1 MNISE
6 KIIEDYKLK
15 VAPFYKSDPRLAQV
29 QMSLDIADFLF
40 NSNKRVMFVE
50 APVGTGKTLGVL
62 IPSYLYA
69 QLNGK
74 KITYATATKNLQ
86 RQIFEDD
93 IPDMKKMDIF
103 KNNNVILAM
112 GKDNYACIK
121 NVYKNKNKFSSRARY
136 EEIKKAALAS
146 DTGLR
151 SNLDKKLENNI
162 ENKEWDLIKIT
173 SGQPPCY
180 SEKCPGHSYRAMF
193 KKPKPP
199 FLTITNHNQL
209 IQSQLNEADL
219 DSQGGIISVF
229 PGIIVIDE
237 AHLFDESYLGT
248 LQKRLSINQLI
259 QVSKSALRGKNS
271 VDIRNEVRKIRE
283 YFNKIKNN
291 KKYGLNSRHKLGKDI
306 KLILSEIQSKLL
318 QKEKI
323 NVKNGR
329 LNIDM
334 QYDYTQHE
342 VTQYDEIL
350 DLLHNIL
357 DEEKNTSW
365 LAVNDPEAFYY
376 VPKEFYKKLT
386 ESIKYLARNNKVILL
401 SGTLTSTDN
410 PQKELKNEWGI
421 ENFIYKPYKSP
432 FNPQTQTYLY
442 VPQEGF
448 NGTQNKRWHAEKV
461 VKNIV
466 DPICKKA
473 KGGMLIL
480 CNSLELE
487 SYIKENIKPKK
498 LKRKVLIQ
506 GDESNEQLTAEFKED
521 INSVLIGSGSFKS
534 GFSVPGNALQSVI
547 ISALP
552 FPVPTDPFIELKV
565 KEFSKKYKKDDFEIS
580 FQLMLKDLEQSM
592 GRLIRSPEDYGIIAI
607 ADSRLYSKSYG
618 PKVIDWLKNKK
629 YKILN
634 NLDGL
639 SKFMKT
645 APKGIE
651 QDKNNTDQKYSR
663 DKLNIPIIEES
674 QKFIEKEEQ
683 EIIEKSSENIKK
695 YESKARTWQRKYNN
709 DHPQSKM
716 RFKGLKDV
724 ATLKEL
730 IKVLG
735 DAAYKIH
742 EDPDDFLTYVLGKDY
757 QKGGYEPDYDL
768 VRNTA
773 GKVKI
778 SHLEK

>member
-1 MNISE
+1 MDISE
-6 KIIEDYKLK
+6 KIIKDYELK

-29 QMSLDIADFLF
+29 QMSLDIAGFLF
-40 NSNKRVMFVE
+40 NSNRRVMFVE

-69 QLNGK
+69 QLNNR

-86 RQIFEDD
+86 RQIFDDD
-93 IPDMKKMDIF
+93 IPDMRKMGIF
-103 KNNNVILAM
+103 QKNNIILAM
-112 GKDNYACIK
+112 GKDNYACID
-121 NVYKNKNKFSSRARY
+121 NVYRHKNKFRSRARY
-136 EEIKKAALAS
+136 EEIRKAVLTS

-151 SNLDKKLENNI
+151 SDLDKKVEDDI

-173 SGQPPCY
+173 SGQLPCHK
-180 SEKCPGHSYRAMF
+180 ENCPGHNYRALF
-193 KKPKPP
+193 KNKKKP

-209 IQSQLNEADL
+209 VQSQLNEAN
-219 DSQGGIISVF
+219 SQRGIVSVF

-248 LQKRLSINQLI
+248 RQKQLSLNRLIWT
-259 QVSKSALRGKNS
+259 SKNALRGKNP
-271 VDIRNEVRKIRE
+271 VDIRNEVRQVKA

-291 KKYGLNSRHKLGKDI
+291 KKYGLNSRHKLKDI
-306 KLILSEIQSKLL
+306 KPVLSRIQSKLQ

-323 NVKNGR
+323 NIENGR

-334 QYDYTQHE
+334 LYDIQYDA
-342 VTQYDEIL
+342 QYDEIL

-357 DEEKNTSW
+357 DEKKNVSW

-386 ESIKYLARNNKVILL
+386 ESIKYLARSNKIIFL

-410 PQKELKNEWGI
+410 PRNEIKNEWGI
-421 ENFIYKPYKSP
+421 EDFIYKSYKSP

-442 VPQEGF
+442 VPQDGLD
-448 NGTQNKRWHAEKV
+448 GTQNKRLHAEKI

-487 SYIKENIKPKK
+487 SYIKKNIEPKK
-498 LKRKVLIQ
+498 LKRKVLVQ
-506 GDESNEQLTAEFKED
+506 GDASNEQLTAEFKKYID
-521 INSVLIGSGSFKS
+521 SVLIGSGSFKS
-534 GFSVPGNALQSVI
+534 GFSVPGKALQSVI

-552 FPVPTDPFIELKV
+552 FPVPTDPFINLKV
-565 KEFSKKYKKDDFEIS
+565 KEFAKKYHLRDDFEIS

-607 ADSRLYSKSYG
+607 ADSRLYSKPYG
-618 PKVIDWLKNKK
+618 SRIIAWLKHKK

-639 SKFMKT
+639 SKFMRT
-645 APKGIE
+645 APQGIK
-651 QDKNNTDQKYSR
+651 QDKNNTDRKYSR
-663 DKLNIPIIEES
+663 DKLDIPIIEKS
-674 QKFIEKEEQ
+674 QKPTNREGHRIV
-683 EIIEKSSENIKK
+683 EKSSDSIKEYK
-695 YESKARTWQRKYNN
+695 KKARAWQREYNSS
-709 DHPQSKM
+709 HPQLKM

-724 ATLKEL
+724 VTLKEL

-757 QKGGYEPDYDL
+757 QKGSYEPDYDL

-773 GKVKI
+773 GEVKI
-778 SHLEK
+778 SHLKK

>member
-6 KIIEDYKLK
+6 KIIEDYELK
-15 VAPFYKSDPRLAQV
+15 VAPFYKSAPRLAQV

-40 NSNKRVMFVE
+40 NSNRRVMFVE

-86 RQIFEDD
+86 RQIFDDD
-93 IPDMKKMDIF
+93 IPDMRKMGIF
-103 KNNNVILAM
+103 QKSNVILAM
-112 GKDNYACIK
+112 GKDNYACIN
-121 NVYKNKNKFSSRARY
+121 NVYRHKNEFKSRARY
-136 EEIKKAALAS
+136 DEIRKAVLTS

-151 SNLDKKLENNI
+151 SDLDKKVEDNI

-173 SGQPPCY
+173 SGQMPCHN
-180 SEKCPGHSYRAMF
+180 EKCPGHSYRALF

-209 IQSQLNEADL
+209 IQSQLNEADP
-219 DSQGGIISVF
+219 DFKGGIVSVF

-248 LQKRLSINQLI
+248 VQKQLSLNRLIWISNN
-259 QVSKSALRGKNS
+259 ALRGNNP
-271 VDIRNEVRKIRE
+271 VDIRNEVREIKA
-283 YFNKIKNN
+283 YFKEIKNN
-291 KKYGLNSRHKLGKDI
+291 KKYGLNSRHDLKNI
-306 KLILSEIQSKLL
+306 KPVLSKIQSKLQ

-323 NVKNGR
+323 NVENGK

-334 QYDYTQHE
+334 PYDIQYDA
-342 VTQYDEIL
+342 TQYDEVL
-350 DLLHNIL
+350 DFLHNIL
-357 DEEKNTSW
+357 DEKKNISW

-386 ESIKYLARNNKVILL
+386 ESINYLARDNKIIFL
-401 SGTLTSTDN
+401 SGTLTSTDD
-410 PQKELKNEWGI
+410 PRKEIKNEWGI
-421 ENFIYKPYKSP
+421 EDFVYKPYKSP
-432 FNPQTQTYLY
+432 FNAQTQTYLY
-442 VPQEGF
+442 IPQEDF
-448 NGTQNKRWHAEKV
+448 DEPRNKRQHAKKII
-461 VKNIV
+461 KNIV
-466 DPICKKA
+466 NPICKKA
-473 KGGMLIL
+473 SGGMLIL

-487 SYIKENIKPKK
+487 GYIKKDINPKE
-498 LKRKVLIQ
+498 LNRKVLVQ
-506 GDESNEQLTAEFKED
+506 GEESNEQLTREFKKYID
-521 INSVLIGSGSFKS
+521 SILIGSGSFKS
-534 GFSVPGNALQSVI
+534 GFSVPGKALQSVI

-552 FPVPTDPFIELKV
+552 FPVQTDPFIRLKV
-565 KEFSKKYKKDDFEIS
+565 KEFAKKYHLKDDFKIS

-607 ADSRLYSKSYG
+607 ADSRLYSKPYG
-618 PKVIDWLKNKK
+618 LRIIAWLKHKK

-634 NLDGL
+634 NLEGL
-639 SKFMKT
+639 SKFMRT
-645 APKGIE
+645 APQSIK
-651 QDKNNTDQKYSR
+651 QDENNTDQKYSR
-663 DKLNIPIIEES
+663 DKLEIPIIEES
-674 QKFIEKEEQ
+674 QKFTEKEEQ
-683 EIIEKSSENIKK
+683 EIIEKSSDSIKE
-695 YESKARTWQRKYNN
+695 YEKKARAWQRKYNSS
-709 DHPQSKM
+709 HPQLKM

-724 ATLKEL
+724 TTLKEL

-742 EDPDDFLTYVLGKDY
+742 EDSDDFLTYVLGKDY
-757 QKGGYEPDYDL
+757 QKGSYEPDYDL

-773 GKVKI
+773 GEVKI
-778 SHLEK
+778 SHLKK